1 MVMGIFAVF
10 LIIIAVYPKIL
21 SGFGGDASPSATLTQ
36 PLEIPAGSSAEGGEA
51 LSAAQEPREQR
62 RIAVASAAEAGQGE
76 LQRASFMPQERMSPA
91 PGTDENPTSYESF
104 SLGDEEEAPK
114 ASDWFEY
121 TIARG
126 DRLSS
131 LWVDDWGL
139 PMATLYRLLGDAD
152 NARVLNRLRV
162 GQQVDWQTDD
172 EGYLTR
178 LRIWTERG
186 KGVEWERVADG
197 WDFERREVQNS
208 REITHM
214 VITARVEGSI
224 SAALAGRDELSGRSA
239 AALAVLLDRHLPVRM
254 HARSGDVFSLLVEQE
269 TLAGESEP
277 IELRLLAFDYQG
289 AQLNISAARHVD
301 GRFYTPEGHSLL
313 PPFDRRP
320 FTGSYR
326 ISSPF
331 DLRRRHPVTGTVA
344 PHHGTDFAMP
354 IGTPIVAPADGRVVR
369 VDSHPYAGRF
379 LVIEHGQGYTTR
391 YLHLSR
397 ALVRPGETVSR
408 GQRIALSG
416 NTGRSTGPHLHYE
429 LHVNGRPVDAMRA
442 ELPRSERL
450 TGEELKRFQKVS
462 GTLLAEVKGP
472 RQSRQVAMLP
482 YSEMAM

>member
-10 LIIIAVYPKIL
+10 LIITALFPKIL
-21 SGFGGDASPSATLTQ
+21 SGFGGDASPSAALSQ
-36 PLEIPAGSSAEGGEA
+36 PLDIPASPSAEGGGA
-51 LSAAQEPREQR
+51 SLTVAEPKERR
-62 RIAVASAAEAGQGE
+62 RIATASAAEGGQGD
-76 LQRASFMPQERMSPA
+76 LQRVAFMSQERLAPA
-91 PGTDENPTSYESF
+91 SGPDENPTSYESF
-104 SLGDEEEAPK
+104 SLGDDEEVAK

-131 LWVDDWGL
+131 LWVGDWGL
-139 PMATLYRLLGDAD
+139 PLATLYRLLGDAE
-152 NARVLNRLRV
+152 NARVLNRLSV
-162 GQQVDWQTDD
+162 GQQVEWQTDD
-172 EGYLTR
+172 EGYLTH

-186 KGVEWERVADG
+186 KGVEWERVPDG

-224 SAALAGRDELSGRSA
+224 SSALAGREELSGRAA

-269 TLAGESEP
+269 TLAGDDEP

-289 AQLNISAARHVD
+289 AQLNISAARYVD

-320 FTGSYR
+320 FAGTYR

-354 IGTPIVAPADGRVVR
+354 IGTPIVAPANGRVVR
-369 VDSHPYAGRF
+369 VDEHPYAGRF

-397 ALVRPGETVSR
+397 ALVRPGQAVER

-450 TGEELKRFQKVS
+450 TGEDLRRFQKVS
-462 GTLLAEVKGP
+462 SALLAEVKGP

>member
-1 MVMGIFAVF
+1 MGIFAIC
-10 LIIIAVYPKIL
+10 LIITALYPNIL
-21 SGFGGDASPSATLTQ
+21 SGFSTEQSTASYPLVTS
-36 PLEIPAGSSAEGGEA
+36 LEIPRELPADGAPVA
-51 LSAAQEPREQR
+51 FDPPPPEPRR
-62 RIAVASAAEAGQGE
+62 RMAVASAAEVGAGD
-76 LQRASFMPQERMSPA
+76 LQRTAFIQQERAVPA
-91 PGTDENPTSYESF
+91 PSVDDNPTSYESF
-104 SLGDEEEAPK
+104 DLGDDDTLSSP
-114 ASDWFEY
+114 ASQWFEY
-121 TIARG
+121 TVARG

-131 LWVDDWGL
+131 LWVNDWGL
-139 PMATLYRLLGDAD
+139 PLATLYRLLGDGE
-152 NARVLNRLRV
+152 NARILNRLSV
-162 GQQVDWQTDD
+162 GQQVEWQTDE
-172 EGYLTR
+172 EGYLTH

-197 WDFERREVQNS
+197 WDFERREVENV

-214 VITARVEGSI
+214 VITAQVEGSI
-224 SAALAGRDELSGRSA
+224 SAALAGREELSGRAA
-239 AALAVLLDRHLPVRM
+239 AALAVLLDRHLPVRA
-254 HARSGDVFSLLVEQE
+254 HARSGDMFSLLVEQE
-269 TLAGESEP
+269 TLAGESDP

-301 GRFYTPEGHSLL
+301 GRFYTAEGHSLL

-354 IGTPIVAPADGRVVR
+354 IGTPILAPADGRVVR
-369 VDSHPYAGRF
+369 VDEHPLAGRF

-397 ALVRPGETVSR
+397 ALVRPGQTVER

-450 TGEELKRFQKVS
+450 TGEDLRRFQKVS
-462 GTLLAEVKGP
+462 STLLAEVKGP
-472 RQSRQVAMLP
+472 RQTRQVALLP
-482 YSEMAM
+482 YAEMAM